1 MGMRGSVGYNL
12 ASKSNSGDRPRM
24 LLFWILATLMTAVAL
39 AFVLVPLLRART
51 AAGPSAKE
59 ANLDVLRGQRR
70 EIEADVASGVLP
82 ADARDEALAE
92 LVSRA
97 QADLAAEALPVAQ
110 ANKRPWIAAAIVAV
124 VLPVVS
130 FGVYLAVGMPGASDP
145 KNVAHEVPDDPKIV
159 AMVDSLA
166 KKVRERP
173 DDVQGWSLLAR
184 SMAALGRFDEAA
196 QAYEHLSKLVPQDPQ
211 VLADYADA
219 LGMAQGRRLEGKPY
233 EIVKTALAID
243 PRHRKSLAMAGTA
256 AMDASDFPA
265 ALRYWQALA
274 TELPAGSP
282 DEAQVRAIIE
292 EVRQR
297 ATAAGHALPV
307 TAPAAKALAP
317 SGKSLAGSVSIAP
330 EIAAKISN
338 ADTLFIFARAEGGA
352 RIPLAVIRTSADKLP
367 MTFALDDSMAMSPEA
382 KLSLAQ
388 AVRVEARI
396 TRSGNATPQS
406 GDLIGRSDV
415 VKPGARDV
423 KVVVNQVI
431 P

>member
-1 MGMRGSVGYNL
+1 
-12 ASKSNSGDRPRM
+12 M

-39 AFVLVPLLRART
+39 AFVLVPLLRAR
-51 AAGPSAKE
+51 AAGGPSAKE

-92 LVSRA
+92 LVTRA
-97 QADLAAEALPVAQ
+97 QTDLVAEAPTASHS
-110 ANKRPWIAAAIVAV
+110 NKRPWIAAAVVAV
-124 VLPVVS
+124 ALPVVS

-145 KNVAHEVPDDPKIV
+145 KNVAHEAPDDPKIV

-184 SMAALGRFDEAA
+184 SMVALGRFDEAA

-219 LGMAQGRRLEGKPY
+219 LAMAQGRRLAGKPY

-243 PRHRKSLAMAGTA
+243 PKHRKSLAMAGTA
-256 AMDASDFPA
+256 AMDAGDFPS
-265 ALRYWQALA
+265 ALRYWQTLA

-282 DEAQVRAIIE
+282 DEAQVRAVIE
-292 EVRQR
+292 EVRRR
-297 ATAAGHALPV
+297 ATAAGQALPV
-307 TAPAAKALAP
+307 TAPAAKGVAPLAP
-317 SGKSLAGSVSIAP
+317 SGKTLAGSVSIAP
-330 EIAAKISN
+330 EIAAKVSN

-352 RIPLAVIRTSADKLP
+352 RIPLAVIRISADKLP

-388 AVRVEARI
+388 AVRVEARV

-423 KVVVNQVI
+423 KVVVNQVV